1 MTFPFR
7 LPIVGTITANAQ
19 TVFAD
24 IAGAPQCVL
33 TLTGTFSG
41 HNVTF
46 EVSYDSTNGTDGN
59 WVQMA
64 AVRSNKAVSET
75 TSGSSST
82 APSYAWIVTT
92 MGAQYVRVRATAH
105 SSGTATWRIQP
116 CAEQQ
121 NFNTEPTAGLP
132 SGSTVAGAPMRI
144 GLRARNAILSVSNDQ
159 VADAIASLSGALIV
173 KPHAIPELC
182 WQGTGVLTTT
192 ADLAI
197 KTAAG
202 ASIRNF
208 VSDFSYQNTSATA
221 TGIVIK
227 DGTTVIAQFHAP
239 ANMAAPAVVS
249 LQCPLR
255 GTANTAINVAALVT
269 AANVLVNAC
278 GHTGT

>member
-24 IAGAPQCVL
+24 IAGSPQCVL
-33 TLTGTFSG
+33 ALTGTFSG

-64 AVRSNKAVSET
+64 ATRSNKSVSET

-82 APSYAWIVTT
+82 APSYSWIVTT

-121 NFNTEPTAGLP
+121 NFNTEPTAGVP
-132 SGSTVAGAPMRI
+132 NGTAVVGGPMRI
-144 GLRARNAILSVSNDQ
+144 GLRGRSIAAVVSNDQ
-159 VADAIASLSGALIV
+159 VVDAIGTLNGALV
-173 KPHAIPELC
+173 TKPHAIPESC

-197 KTAAG
+197 KAAAG
-202 ASIRNF
+202 ASVRNF

-227 DGTTVIAQFHAP
+227 DGSTVIAQFHAP
-239 ANMAAPAVVS
+239 ANMVTPAVVS

-255 GTANTAINVAALVT
+255 GTANTTINVAALVT
-269 AANVLVNAC
+269 AANILVNAC